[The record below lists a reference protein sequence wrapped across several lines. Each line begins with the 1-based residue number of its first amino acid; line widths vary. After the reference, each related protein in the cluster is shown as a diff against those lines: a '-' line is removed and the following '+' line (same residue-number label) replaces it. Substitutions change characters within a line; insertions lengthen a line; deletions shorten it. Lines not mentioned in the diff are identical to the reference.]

1 MSRALLILSN
11 QAVRQRAIHWIKNV
25 PDGTRVVFKEPK
37 RTLPQND
44 RMWAMLTEISRKALL
59 GGQKYEPDEWKCIF
73 LDALGQEMKFLP
85 KLSGQ
90 GFLPLGHRS
99 SELSVREMSE
109 LMELM
114 EAWCAQNHIALTEPN
129 EVKNGKIYSRN

>member
-25 PDGTRVVFKEPK
+25 PNGTRVVFKEPK

-44 RMWAMLTEISRKALL
+44 RMWAMLTEISNKALL
-59 GGQKYEPDEWKCIF
+59 GENKYTPDEWKCIF

-99 SELSVREMSE
+99 SELSVREMSN

-114 EAWCAQNHIALTEPN
+114 TAWCVQNGITLSEPK
-129 EVKNGKIYSRN
+129 EERDGKV

>member
-11 QAVRQRAIHWIKNV
+11 QAIRQRAIHWIKNV
-25 PDGTRVVFKEPK
+25 PDGTRVEFKEPK

-44 RMWAMLTEISRKALL
+44 RMWAMLTEISNKALL
-59 GGQKYEPDEWKCIF
+59 GGNKYTADEWKCIF
-73 LDALGQEMKFLP
+73 LDALGQEMTFLP

-99 SELSVREMSE
+99 SELSVREMSN

-114 EAWCAQNHIALTEPN
+114 EAWCAQNGITLSEPN
-129 EVKNGKIYSRN
+129 EVKNGKI

>member
-25 PDGTRVVFKEPK
+25 PDGTRVEFKEPK

-44 RMWAMLTEISRKALL
+44 RMWAMLTEISNKALL
-59 GGQKYEPDEWKCIF
+59 GGNKYTADEWKCIF
-73 LDALGQEMKFLP
+73 LDALGQEMTFLP
-85 KLSGQ
+85 KLYGQ
-90 GFLPLGHRS
+90 GFLPIGQRS
-99 SELSVREMSE
+99 SELSVREMSQ

-114 EAWCAQNHIALTEPN
+114 EAWCAQNHIALTEPK
-129 EVKNGKIYSRN
+129 EVKNGKI

>member
-25 PDGTRVVFKEPK
+25 PDGTRVEFKEPK

-44 RMWAMLTEISRKALL
+44 RMWAMLTEISNKALL
-59 GGQKYEPDEWKCIF
+59 GGNKYTADEWKCIF
-73 LDALGQEMKFLP
+73 LDALGQEITFLP
-85 KLSGQ
+85 KLYGQ
-90 GFLPLGHRS
+90 GFLPIGQRS
-99 SELSVREMSE
+99 SELDVGEMSK

-114 EAWCAQNHIALTEPN
+114 TAWCAQNHIALTEPK
-129 EVKNGKIYSRN
+129 EVKNGKI

>member
-11 QAVRQRAIHWIKNV
+11 PAVRQRAIHWIKNV

-44 RMWAMLTEISRKALL
+44 RMWAMLTEISNKALL
-59 GGQKYEPDEWKCIF
+59 GGNKYTADEWKCIF

-99 SELSVREMSE
+99 SELSVSEMSQ

-114 EAWCAQNHIALTEPN
+114 EAWCARNGVTLGEAKGER
-129 EVKNGKIYSRN
+129 NGKV

>member
-1 MSRALLILSN
+1 MSRALLILAN
-11 QAVRQRAIHWIKNV
+11 QAVRARAINWIKNV

-99 SELSVREMSE
+99 SELSVSEMSQ

-114 EAWCAQNHIALTEPN
+114 EAWCAQNGVTLTEPK
-129 EVKNGKIYSRN
+129 EARNGKI

>member
-25 PDGTRVVFKEPK
+25 PAGTRVQFKEPK

-44 RMWAMLTEISRKALL
+44 RMWAMLTEISNKALL
-59 GGQKYEPDEWKCIF
+59 GGNKYTPDEWKCIF

-114 EAWCAQNHIALTEPN
+114 EAWCAQNHIALTEPK
-129 EVKNGKIYSRN
+129 EVKNGKI

>member
-1 MSRALLILSN
+1 MSRYLLILSN
-11 QAVRQRAIHWIKNV
+11 STVRARAINWIKNV
-25 PDGTRVVFKEPK
+25 PDGTRVEFKEPK

-90 GFLPLGHRS
+90 GFLPLGHRF
-99 SELSVREMSE
+99 SELSVSEMSQ

-114 EAWCAQNHIALTEPN
+114 EAWCAQNGVTLTEPN
-129 EVKNGKIYSRN
+129 EVKNGKI